1 MPLQTFLNLSER
13 RKDEILGASYEEF
26 ALNSYA
32 TASLSAIIRKIGLA
46 KGSFYRYFRSKKEL
60 YLFLIQHATAKRLSS
75 VREMLESEDKPLY
88 EKLVENF
95 ALKIKFD
102 LQFPVISGFLYNVW
116 LERNSEEAGN
126 VEKMMKNEIDLLIKD
141 LLKIHIGKGEI
152 RKDIDTDLL
161 SFTIMQ
167 VQSGI
172 YEYIEKKY
180 NINYKKNI
188 MERKPIFSIPED
200 EIMQLVRGFSS
211 LLEQGYLYNN
221 KHLLK

>member
-1 MPLQTFLNLSER
+1 MPLQTFLNLSEK
-13 RKDEILGASYEEF
+13 RKNEILDAAYEEF
-26 ALNSYA
+26 ALNSYSA
-32 TASLSAIIRKIGLA
+32 ASLSGIIKRLGLA

-60 YLFLIQHATAKRLSS
+60 YLYLIQHATAKRLGG
-75 VREMLESEDKPLY
+75 VREMLESEDKTLY

-116 LERNSEEAGN
+116 LERNNEEAGN
-126 VEKMMKNEIDLLIKD
+126 VEKMMKNEIDLLIKN
-141 LLKIHIGKGEI
+141 LLKIHVAKGEI
-152 RKDIDTDLL
+152 RKDIDTDQL

-172 YEYIEKKY
+172 YEYIEKRY

-188 MERKPIFSIPED
+188 MERKPIFSIPEN
-200 EIMQLVRGFSS
+200 EIMKLVRGFSS
-211 LLEQGYLYNN
+211 LLEQGYLY
-221 KHLLK
+221 KK

>member
-1 MPLQTFLNLSER
+1 MPLQTFLNLSEK
-13 RKDEILGASYEEF
+13 RKNEILNAAYEEF
-26 ALNSYA
+26 ALHSYA
-32 TASLSAIIRKIGLA
+32 TASLSSVIRKIGLA

-60 YLFLIQHATAKRLSS
+60 YLYLIQHATAKRLGS
-75 VREMLESEDKPLY
+75 VREMLESEDITLY

-116 LERNSEEAGN
+116 LERNNEEAGN
-126 VEKMMKNEIDLLIKD
+126 VEKMIKNEIDILIKD
-141 LLKIHIGKGEI
+141 LLKIHIGTGEI
-152 RKDIDTDLL
+152 RKDIDTDKL

-180 NINYKKNI
+180 NIDYKKNI
-188 MERKPIFSIPED
+188 MEKKPVFSVPEN
-200 EIMQLVRGFSS
+200 EIMKIVRGFSS
-211 LLEQGYLYNN
+211 LLEQGYLY
-221 KHLLK
+221 KK

>member
-1 MPLQTFLNLSER
+1 MPLQTFLNLSEK
-13 RKDEILGASYEEF
+13 RKNEILDAAYEEF

-32 TASLSAIIRKIGLA
+32 TTSLSAIIRKIGLA

-60 YLFLIQHATAKRLSS
+60 YLYLIKHATAKRLGS
-75 VREMLESEDKPLY
+75 VREMLESEDKTLY

-116 LERNSEEAGN
+116 LERDNEEVGN
-126 VEKMMKNEIDLLIKD
+126 VEKMMKNEIDILIKNV
-141 LLKIHIGKGEI
+141 LKIHSGKEEI

-180 NINYKKNI
+180 NIDYKKNI
-188 MERKPIFSIPED
+188 MERKPVFSIPED
-200 EIMQLVRGFSS
+200 EIMKLVRGFSS
-211 LLEQGYLYNN
+211 LLEQGYSYKL
-221 KHLLK
+221 